1 MRDLTLRVKSLFRN
15 LPRWISPRST
25 PKDMKRTPVGTEGP
39 RRGSLSRPCQEP
51 SKGVSPAP
59 PETRRPCLAPR
70 NTPTCMVA
78 LLLANQ
84 RKRAPADHR
93 PPLPPARSAPSTIAP
108 EGPTTGTRAEA
119 NRGGAWTVA
128 TRVERSTKMAHWRGF
143 GFGSISAN
151 APPVEVFKP
160 ILRKN
165 ISFQCHTRKFTKSA
179 QS

>member
-1 MRDLTLRVKSLFRN
+1 M
-15 LPRWISPRST
+15 
-25 PKDMKRTPVGTEGP
+25 
-39 RRGSLSRPCQEP
+39 
-51 SKGVSPAP
+51 SPAP

-70 NTPTCMVA
+70 STPTCMVA

-84 RKRAPADHR
+84 RKRAPADRR

-128 TRVERSTKMAHWRGF
+128 KRVERSTEMAHWRGF